1 MGRSVFFTS
10 LFCSDGSRGRPQRLR
25 SGLTAAVVLTLVCRA
40 GTAWPLEPVQPDR
53 PPQPVVAQRAVGPG
67 QVPGYSAPSPLA
79 ARRVSVDWSVSGG
92 WESNRALAWNAYAQG
107 EYVGR
112 DRAPHLSEYR
122 LRVDDQL
129 DLVYRLTREERPEP
143 YRINVGDEIRVESM
157 TDETLD
163 RTLIVQP
170 DGTITLRMLGQIKA
184 TGLTVAQLQQRVE
197 EDYTKYYRTPA
208 ITVTPIKVDTK
219 LEDLRATVDRRQGL
233 GGQSQAVKITP
244 EGTISLPAI
253 GSVYVQGLTLGELQT
268 ELGERYRAVVPGVEV
283 IPALIA
289 RAPRYIYVLGEVG
302 QPGRF
307 EMTGP
312 TTLLQALALAGSWKN
327 GAHIAQIVV
336 FRRGDDWRLMAT
348 IVDLRA
354 ALRGKSTCPSG
365 EIWLSDSDVVI
376 VPKGPIL
383 EATDFIE
390 LVFTRGIYGVLPFST
405 SLNFYSDGLSGL

>member
-1 MGRSVFFTS
+1 M
-10 LFCSDGSRGRPQRLR
+10 SRNGLSTGMLR
-25 SGLTAAVVLTLVCRA
+25 SREEAGWPRIFPIGVAAAALLAVLCGQEIAR
-40 GTAWPLEPVQPDR
+40 PHEPIGPERQRVAVADPAVKPCQALGYPPANPVGGRR
-53 PPQPVVAQRAVGPG
+53 PSG
-67 QVPGYSAPSPLA
+67 
-79 ARRVSVDWSVSGG
+79 DWSVSGG
-92 WESNRALAWNAYAQG
+92 WESNRAMAWNAYAQG

-112 DRAPHLSEYR
+112 DRAPHVGDYR

-163 RTLIVQP
+163 RNLIVQP

-184 TGLTVAQLQQRVE
+184 TGLTVPQLQQRVE
-197 EDYTKYYRTPA
+197 EDYKRLYRTPA

-219 LEDLRATVDRRQGL
+219 LEDLRAAVDRRQGL
-233 GGQSQAVKITP
+233 GGQSQVVKVTP

-253 GSVYVQGLTLGELQT
+253 GSVYVQGLTLGEAQT
-268 ELGERYRAVVPGVEV
+268 ELCERYRAVVPGVEV
-283 IPALIA
+283 IPALVV
-289 RAPRYIYVLGEVG
+289 RAPRYVYVLGEVG

-312 TTLLQALALAGSWKN
+312 TTLLQALALAGSWNN
-327 GAHIAQIVV
+327 GAQIDQVVV
-336 FRRGDDWRLMAT
+336 FRRGDDWRLTAT
-348 IVDLRA
+348 MVNLRP
-354 ALRGKSTCPSG
+354 ALRGKSSCPAG

-383 EATDFIE
+383 ETTDFIE
-390 LVFTRGIYGVLPFST
+390 LVFTRGIYGVLPFSA
-405 SLNFYSDGLSGL
+405 SLSFYNGLTGL